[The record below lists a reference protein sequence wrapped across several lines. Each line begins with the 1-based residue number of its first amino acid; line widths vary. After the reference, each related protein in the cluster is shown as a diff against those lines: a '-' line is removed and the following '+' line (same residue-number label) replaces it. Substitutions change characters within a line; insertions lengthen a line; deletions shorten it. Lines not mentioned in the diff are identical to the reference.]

1 MTIFAVIAGADDFVG
16 ITRVV
21 HSKQDWFAKFID
33 MSEGVPSHDRFN
45 AIMTAIKPDEF
56 ADALLEWMTELHE
69 ITDGQ
74 NDCDR
79 WQNAS
84 T

>member
-1 MTIFAVIAGADDFVG
+1 MTICAVIAGADDFVG

-33 MSEGVPSHDRFN
+33 MSGGVPSHDRFN
-45 AIMTAIKPDEF
+45 AIKPDEF

-74 NDCDR
+74 IDCDR